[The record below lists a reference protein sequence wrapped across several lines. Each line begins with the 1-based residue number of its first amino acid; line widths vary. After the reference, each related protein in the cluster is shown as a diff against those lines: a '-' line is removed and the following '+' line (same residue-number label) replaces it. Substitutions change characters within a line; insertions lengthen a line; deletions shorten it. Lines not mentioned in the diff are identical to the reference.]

1 MEEKIVWLESKQNS
15 LAQYGRRNNV
25 VSSTLDSIDDN
36 NLENTIIS
44 MMSDIN
50 VNLMLD
56 QPDDQQNWQR
66 WC

>member
-15 LAQYGRRNNV
+15 LAQYGKRNNV
-25 VSSTLDSIDDN
+25 VSSIPDSIDDN
-36 NLENTIIS
+36 NLGNTIIS

-56 QPDDQQNWQR
+56 QPYDQNWQR

>member
-1 MEEKIVWLESKQNS
+1 MEEKIVWLESKQNY
-15 LAQYGRRNNV
+15 LAQYGKRNNV
-25 VSSTLDSIDDN
+25 VSSIPNSIDDN

>member
-25 VSSTLDSIDDN
+25 VSSTPDSIDDD